1 MRAGATLG
9 GISLIIL
16 GILMILFGSYTYTID
31 IPIIESK
38 TVFDKISFTVGDVK
52 VYEADFLEN
61 VTVTCNA
68 SINIPTTGDTG
79 EINFYV
85 LSGEEFQRWRSG
97 EKDIFFIIELAMITN
112 INTSFQTD
120 KQGTYYFIFDNTF
133 SELYKKEV
141 TFSSTMEYVTYVE
154 ETRENNNIVY
164 IGYFAVVFGVI
175 VSVYGLIRKPE
186 VTWA

>member
-9 GISLIIL
+9 GITLVIL

-52 VYEADFLEN
+52 IYEADFLEN

-68 SINIPTTGDTG
+68 SINIPTTGDAG

-85 LSGEEFQRWRSG
+85 LSGEEFQRWKSG

-164 IGYFAVVFGVI
+164 IGYFAVFFGVI
-175 VSVYGLIRKPE
+175 VTVYGLIRKPE

>member
-9 GISLIIL
+9 GISLVIL
-16 GILMILFGSYTYTID
+16 GILMILFGSYTYTIN
-31 IPIIESK
+31 IPIVESN

-52 VYEADFLEN
+52 VYEADFFEN

-68 SINIPTTGDTG
+68 SINIPTTGDAG
-79 EINFYV
+79 DINFFV
-85 LSGEEFQRWRSG
+85 LRGEEFQRWKNG
-97 EKDIFFIIELAMITN
+97 EKDVIFIIELTMIKS

-141 TFSSTMEYVTYVE
+141 TFSSTMEYLTYVE
-154 ETRENNNIVY
+154 EIRENNSIVY

-175 VSVYGLIRKPE
+175 VTVYGLIRKPE